1 MSNLPWMFQTHIAD
15 AKAKQLEAALQ
26 TIADRETDLAK
37 HSWRF
42 EKS

>member
-1 MSNLPWMFQTHIAD
+1 MAD

-26 TIADRETDLAK
+26 TIADRETVNALLAL
-37 HSWRF
+37 